1 MDTILIIIHVAIAV
15 SLIGLVLIQQG
26 KGADMGA
33 AFGSGA
39 SQTVFGAQG
48 SGTFLTRSTA
58 VLATVFFLTSLTLA
72 YFSGQ
77 ANTSDSVVDQIAP
90 PASIIDAE
98 TLDSAVPPMPVEH
111 EDAPA
116 VPADVPA
123 VPADVPAAPDAGTSS
138 QSNGADIPPPPPP
151 N

>member
-1 MDTILIIIHVAIAV
+1 MDTILVMVHIGIAV
-15 SLIGLVLIQQG
+15 SLVALVLIQQG

-48 SGTFLTRSTA
+48 SGTFLTRTTA

-77 ANTSDSVVDQIAP
+77 ANTSSSVVDSTSGAP
-90 PASIIDAE
+90 MQMVEPA
-98 TLDSAVPPMPVEH
+98 T
-111 EDAPA
+111 DAPV
-116 VPADVPA
+116 VPGVPEDVPM
-123 VPADVPAAPDAGTSS
+123 VPDVPQESPVSDL
-138 QSNGADIPPPPPP
+138 PPE
-151 N
+151 